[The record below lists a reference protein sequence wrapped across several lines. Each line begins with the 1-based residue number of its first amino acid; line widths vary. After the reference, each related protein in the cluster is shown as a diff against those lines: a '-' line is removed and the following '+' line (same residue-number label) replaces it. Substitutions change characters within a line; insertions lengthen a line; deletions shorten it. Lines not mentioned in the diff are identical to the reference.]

1 MSVKIEILDYKYDD
15 GDNLVDVNA
24 ASSGIGSG
32 LWSVN
37 TITSVDWNGNSGG
50 SGVTYLSN
58 ISSFS
63 LVVGQTY
70 NLSFEITN
78 KTGTNNMGFSSS
90 SGVGTSARLAGNGTI
105 SHTFVATDASF
116 PDLFAYA
123 GNTGTVSKIKITN
136 ANAVDWEYSVVGE
149 LDVTDHSDFPLAMT
163 FQISDIKDLT
173 STTGDY
179 SKTFKIPATKH
190 NNKLLKHNY
199 IANIKKT
206 ADITENKR
214 CRIMVNN
221 LYSLVGLI
229 RVTGIGGYG
238 ETPSYYDCVF
248 YGSNVSWADGL
259 SEKYMNELEWGSVG
273 EGLTYTKASIM
284 DTWQDEH
291 CDSSTSPLVYPI
303 VSYGD
308 YNQDGMDRTIQL
320 LDTKHDHYSSSDA
333 SEIGYYGFF
342 DNGDAYETPLP
353 SPDWRPAIF
362 VKTTIDKIFSQEGL
376 GYKLS
381 STFMETDMF
390 KRLVWSLPNFK
401 YNNVDERQG
410 QYSLEADFAG
420 TALSALGLAA
430 TFSTDAFQLTWDND
444 NVELGALGT
453 DFTYS
458 NNTVNTD
465 ITYTGGSDSY
475 FTIQEFGYYQV
486 AAKELSAT
494 LKNLLQDGATP
505 DSDYWS
511 LNGQYERFA
520 EFAFDRIQFRL
531 QVKTAGQTSWN
542 DLDLVEDT
550 TSKFFLGSSLAAVG
564 GAMQN
569 FSDGDGIIGGAGN
582 QYVWSLD
589 DDLVF
594 SGWLNKNDRIRIVF
608 YARFGSHE
616 TRAHILGGGGSGTW
630 DGQGDW
636 TFDAV
641 PSIGELDILI
651 NPNNVEY
658 GQTYNLQDVMNP
670 DYKQLDFVKGIA
682 HAFNLKMTTD
692 ETTKTIT
699 IEPFDTFYKDY
710 AEAIDWTYKLDRVK
724 EIEDN
729 WAKSDLKRDVV
740 FKYKSDSKDKNVESR
755 GERYF
760 DGVKDEYP
768 YQERLPKTF
777 EKGESIFENPFFA
790 GTFNAKDQDN
800 RGLPNLQNPLQVPY
814 SGCLWTEVTSPNYST
829 RPEKGFD
836 FLPRLLYWNKYSPAG
851 ALTLA
856 SGLFNKWAKV
866 QTWANVEQY
875 IVASDAQPAISD
887 LLSKIYPQATSINFE
902 DSASPVLSYGN
913 VTVRDYNDTTG
924 AYSAGTTGKGLFETY
939 YKNMFEMMKGKP
951 RLRTVYI
958 DLKVT
963 DIVNLDFSKLV
974 YIDGV
979 YWRLSRV
986 VDYQPNKNKSTKVE
1000 LIEWLQLGAFAASAP
1015 AFDGWTNPWAGW
1027 NPYDGSMPDDSNNN
1041 MGI

>member
-37 TITSVDWNGNSGG
+37 SITSVDWNGNSGG

-90 SGVGTSARLAGNGTI
+90 SGVGSSARLAGNGTI
-105 SHTFVATDASF
+105 NHTFVATGTSF

-284 DTWQDEH
+284 ATWQDEH

-320 LDTKHDHYSSSDA
+320 LDTAYDYNQTGAVTK
-333 SEIGYYGFF
+333 IGYYGFF
-342 DNGDAYETPLP
+342 NNGDAYGTPLP
-353 SPDWRPAIF
+353 SPDWRPALF
-362 VKTTIDKIFSQEGL
+362 VKTTIDKIFSQEGI

-390 KRLVWSLPNFK
+390 KKLVWSLPNFE

-420 TALSALGLAA
+420 TTLTALGLAA
-430 TFSTDAFQLTWDND
+430 TFSTEDFQLTWDND

-465 ITYTGGSDSY
+465 ITYTGGSNSY
-475 FTIQEFGYYQV
+475 FTIQEFGYYV
-486 AAKELSAT
+486 VSAKELSAT
-494 LKNLLQDGATP
+494 LKNLLQDGGTP
-505 DSDYWS
+505 DTFSYVQGGV
-511 LNGQYERFA
+511 NKRER

-550 TSKFFLGSSLAAVG
+550 TSKYFLGSSLNAVTG
-564 GAMQN
+564 ETFTGA
-569 FSDGDGIIGGAGN
+569 GIIGGAGN
-582 QYVWSLD
+582 EYVWSLD

-594 SGWLNKNDRIRIVF
+594 SGWLNKNDRIRLAF
-608 YARFGSHE
+608 YARFGSHDD
-616 TRAHILGGGGSGTW
+616 GYNNPSFS
-630 DGQGDW
+630 GQGDW

-651 NPNNVEY
+651 DPNRVEY

-710 AEAIDWTYKLDRVK
+710 AEAIDWTYKLDRNK

-729 WAKSDLKRDVV
+729 WAKTDLKRDVV
-740 FKYKSDSKDKNVESR
+740 FKYKSDSKDKNVETR
-755 GERYF
+755 GERFF
-760 DGVKDEYP
+760 DGIKDEYP

-790 GTFNAKDQDN
+790 GTFNARDQDTRN
-800 RGLPNLQNPLQVPY
+800 VASITSPLTVPY
-814 SGCLWTEVTSPNYST
+814 SGCLWTEVTSPDYAT

-836 FLPRLLYWNKYSPAG
+836 FLPRLLYWRKYSVAGLPA
-851 ALTLA
+851 A
-856 SGLFNKWAKV
+856 STRWAAV
-866 QTWANVEQY
+866 QTWAFIEETITSN
-875 IVASDAQPAISD
+875 SN
-887 LLSKIYPQATSINFE
+887 LSSGYLSNIYPQATSINFE
-902 DSASPVLSYGN
+902 DSSSPVLSYGN
-913 VTVRDYNDTTG
+913 ATIRNYKDVTNN
-924 AYSAGTTGKGLFETY
+924 YSPATTGKGLFETY

-1000 LIEWLQLGAFAASAP
+1000 LIEWLQLGTFAASAP